1 MRVCYPFVMDAPAPA
16 TKNAFGLTGIVAAPL
31 ERVPVRRRESDV
43 TSSAW
48 CLKVNTDQ
56 GAGTIVLIE
65 VSSEQSCF
73 RGDGIFLGW
82 SEARMAEVYGD
93 LTRTSGGS
101 DLELLQL
108 G

>member
-1 MRVCYPFVMDAPAPA
+1 MDAPAPA
-16 TKNAFGLTGIVAAPL
+16 AKNAFGLTAIVAAPL

-48 CLKVNTDQ
+48 RLKVESDQ
-56 GAGTIVLIE
+56 GAGSIVLIE
-65 VSSEQSCF
+65 ISADRSCF

-82 SEARMAEVYGD
+82 SEARMAEAYAD
-93 LTRTSGGS
+93 LTRSSGGS

>member
-1 MRVCYPFVMDAPAPA
+1 MDVPAAPAP
-16 TKNAFGLTGIVAAPL
+16 KSAFGLPGIVAAPL
-31 ERVPVRRRESDV
+31 ARVAVRRRESDV

-48 CLKVNTDQ
+48 RLQVTSDQ
-56 GAGTIVLIE
+56 GAGSIVLVD
-65 VSSEQSCF
+65 VSVDRSCF

-82 SEARMAEVYGD
+82 SEARMAEIYAD
-93 LTRTSGGS
+93 LTRAAGGS